1 MRLLICRLARVLQGE
16 EGGCH
21 TVSWLRFITAA
32 IGPLPGLWD
41 LAQGLDENLCGV
53 VGYLPG
59 GYHIN
64 FPPPMFPLLSQLQE
78 QSPTAFASYSMTD
91 T

>member
-41 LAQGLDENLCGV
+41 LAQGLDENLC
-53 VGYLPG
+53 
-59 GYHIN
+59 
-64 FPPPMFPLLSQLQE
+64 
-78 QSPTAFASYSMTD
+78 
-91 T
+91 